1 MNDNSNLSFRI
12 LLGIIEEIFQ
22 YTEDFCSQ
30 FKSEGGDKDFSIS
43 RKDDYTKKGVDIS
56 ATPEYRGRG
65 HYSENSKKGMA
76 IGGVHPDRGQ
86 GTPLGSMTWGGTFRF
101 LIVLKI
107 SSQVDWGRRKENPG
121 IEGVVP

>member
-76 IGGVHPDRGQ
+76 IGGDASQQRGGFPDQRDQKVFNSG
-86 GTPLGSMTWGGTFRF
+86 PFRYTLF
-101 LIVLKI
+101 L
-107 SSQVDWGRRKENPG
+107 
-121 IEGVVP
+121 